1 MSGGPNLNRDGGYG
15 GGGGGLGKLIIIII
29 VLLLGGGGGLGA
41 FLGGSDSA
49 GTGSISSTTTTSTV
63 NTIGSMASLL
73 LGSGYTSTAQ
83 SGNAKWSSDSNTGV
97 LDDTVADGARE
108 KYTVLKGDGGVV
120 VGEQRLHLTV
130 DFFRSRCFLLAH
142 GIGQPLVIAYGK
154 P

>member
-1 MSGGPNLNRDGGYG
+1 MADRPVSRKKNLTGTGTVNKRPMSGGPNLNRDGGYG

-108 KYTVLKGDGGVV
+108 KYTVLKG
-120 VGEQRLHLTV
+120 
-130 DFFRSRCFLLAH
+130 
-142 GIGQPLVIAYGK
+142 IGK
-154 P
+154 